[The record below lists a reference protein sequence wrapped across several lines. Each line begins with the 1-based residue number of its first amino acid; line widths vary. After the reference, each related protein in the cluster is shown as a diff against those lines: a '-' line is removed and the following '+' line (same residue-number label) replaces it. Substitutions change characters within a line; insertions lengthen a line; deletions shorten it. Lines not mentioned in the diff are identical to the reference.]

1 MAELVNTRLP
11 AQDGEMDTTAIDA
24 FQMAGQD
31 IPWLLAH
38 WAERK
43 PDHPLLVWEPKTG
56 SGRQWT
62 YREFQT
68 DVRRLAA
75 GLAANGVAK
84 GDKVLVHAD
93 NCPEG
98 VLAWY
103 ACAALGA
110 AAVTTNT
117 RSVASEL
124 NYFVEHAQCVAAITQ
139 PQYASLVIEAA
150 GRVKWIAVTG
160 DNSGETAPAAEL
172 DHGQRSFESLLG
184 DEGALP
190 ERPAEPLLPAGIQF
204 TSGTTSRPK
213 AVVHTHGNA
222 VWASR
227 VGSRNIDMTTDDVFL
242 VYLPFFHVN
251 AQSWSIWSTLGVGG
265 TVVLQP
271 KFSSSRFWEVVA
283 RHGVTHISLLP
294 FVIKAL
300 AGQEPPPSKLRIAQ
314 FGAIMPA
321 FPQWPDVAIYACYG
335 MTETVTHAIS
345 GRPQDGWPNG
355 SMGHPTPGYQ
365 VAVVDKDTGELV
377 EEGQTGELWV
387 RGIRGIQLF
396 LEYYDNDEAN
406 AKSFTPDGWFKTG
419 DMVTLRAG
427 GNIHYAER
435 DKDLLKVGGE
445 NVSARQVEDTCRQVP
460 GIAEIAVVGQSHE
473 MLDQVV
479 VVFVIKAPNAAD
491 DDVMAQQIV
500 DVCRAQLADF
510 KVPRAVY
517 FVDEFPRATLDK
529 VAKNKLRELAD
540 EKAKG

>member
-1 MAELVNTRLP
+1 VV
-11 AQDGEMDTTAIDA
+11 MDTLQTDA

-31 IPWLLAH
+31 IPWLLSH
-38 WAERK
+38 WVERK
-43 PDHPLLVWEPKTG
+43 PDHPFLIWEPKAGTG
-56 SGRQWT
+56 RRWT
-62 YREFQT
+62 YQEFQT
-68 DVRRLAA
+68 DVHRLAA
-75 GLAANGVAK
+75 GLSANGVGV
-84 GDKVLVHAD
+84 GDKVLIHAD

-103 ACAALGA
+103 ACATIGA

-139 PQYASLVIEAA
+139 PQYAALVTEAA
-150 GRVKWIAVTG
+150 GRVKWIAVTD
-160 DNSGETAPAAEL
+160 DNSGEPASTEQQGHGLRAFDSLFGDAADAP
-172 DHGQRSFESLLG
+172 S
-184 DEGALP
+184 
-190 ERPAEPLLPAGIQF
+190 RPADPMLPAGIQF

-227 VGSRNIDMTTDDVFL
+227 MGSRNIDITTDDVYL

-251 AQSWSIWSTLGVGG
+251 AQSWSIWCTLGVGG

-271 KFSSSRFWEVVA
+271 KFSSSRFWEVVT
-283 RHGVTHISLLP
+283 RHDVTHISLLP
-294 FVIKAL
+294 FVVKAMSS
-300 AGQEPPPSKLRIAQ
+300 QETPPNKLRVAQ
-314 FGAIMPA
+314 YGAIMPS
-321 FPQWPDVAIYACYG
+321 FPQWPNLQIYACYG

-345 GRPQDGWPNG
+345 GRPSERLPNG

-365 VAVVDKDTGELV
+365 VAIVDKETGELCA
-377 EEGQTGELWV
+377 EGQTGELWV

-406 AKSFTPDGWFKTG
+406 AKSFTDDGWFKTG

-427 GNIHYAER
+427 GNIFYAER

-445 NVSARQVEDTCRQVP
+445 NVSAREVEDTCRQVA
-460 GIAEIAVVGQSHE
+460 GIAEIAAVGQSHE

-479 VVFVIKAPNAAD
+479 VVFVIKAPGAPDEDAMAAE
-491 DDVMAQQIV
+491 ILET
-500 DVCRAQLADF
+500 CRTRLADF

-529 VAKNKLRELAD
+529 IAKNKLREIAD
-540 EKAKG
+540 AKR

>member
-1 MAELVNTRLP
+1 MV
-11 AQDGEMDTTAIDA
+11 MDTLQTDA

-31 IPWLLAH
+31 IPWLLSH
-38 WAERK
+38 WVERK
-43 PDHPLLVWEPKTG
+43 PDHPFLIWEPKAGTG
-56 SGRQWT
+56 RRWT
-62 YREFQT
+62 YQEFQT
-68 DVRRLAA
+68 DVHRLAA
-75 GLAANGVAK
+75 GLSANGVGV
-84 GDKVLVHAD
+84 GDKVLIHAD

-103 ACAALGA
+103 ACATIGA

-139 PQYASLVIEAA
+139 PQYAALVTEAA
-150 GRVKWIAVTG
+150 GRVKWIAVTD
-160 DNSGETAPAAEL
+160 DNSGEPASAEQQSHGLRAFDSLFGDAADAP
-172 DHGQRSFESLLG
+172 S
-184 DEGALP
+184 
-190 ERPAEPLLPAGIQF
+190 RPADPMLPAGIQF

-227 VGSRNIDMTTDDVFL
+227 MGSRNIDITTDDVYL

-251 AQSWSIWSTLGVGG
+251 AQSWSIWCTLGVGG

-271 KFSSSRFWEVVA
+271 KFSSSRFWEVVT
-283 RHGVTHISLLP
+283 RHDVTHISLLP
-294 FVIKAL
+294 FVVKAMSS
-300 AGQEPPPSKLRIAQ
+300 QETPPNKLRVAQ
-314 FGAIMPA
+314 YGAIMPS
-321 FPQWPDVAIYACYG
+321 FPQWPDLQIYACYG
-335 MTETVTHAIS
+335 MTETVTHAVS
-345 GRPQDGWPNG
+345 GRPSERLPNG

-365 VAVVDKDTGELV
+365 VAIVDKETGELCA
-377 EEGQTGELWV
+377 EGQTGELWV

-406 AKSFTPDGWFKTG
+406 AKSFTDDGWFKTG

-427 GNIHYAER
+427 GNIFYAER

-445 NVSARQVEDTCRQVP
+445 NVSAREVEDTCRQVA
-460 GIAEIAVVGQSHE
+460 GIAEIAAVGQSHE

-479 VVFVIKAPNAAD
+479 VVFVIKAPGAPDEDTMAAE
-491 DDVMAQQIV
+491 ILET
-500 DVCRAQLADF
+500 CRTRLADF

-529 VAKNKLRELAD
+529 IAKNKLREIAD
-540 EKAKG
+540 AKR